1 MRPNEK
7 LHEVLFSDD
16 EERTTTSHELVSR
29 VQVPSLNPERL
40 AEVDPADP
48 ASMERLTQQSRV
60 AEAAE
65 RNLAEASQGL
75 DGVVLER
82 PASD

>member
-1 MRPNEK
+1 
-7 LHEVLFSDD
+7 
-16 EERTTTSHELVSR
+16 
-29 VQVPSLNPERL
+29 
-40 AEVDPADP
+40 
-48 ASMERLTQQSRV
+48 MERLTQQSRV